1 MGFNSLADLQMGIN
15 KLNNAINKLNNRI
28 LYEDDAPDTPP
39 KPKKP
44 KSVRFSITVRFCTCK
59 QLSVSYTFIKGLFVI
74 ELIR

>member
-1 MGFNSLADLQMGIN
+1 MFQNALKRMGFNSLADLQMGIN

-44 KSVRFSITVRFCTCK
+44 KSVRS
-59 QLSVSYTFIKGLFVI
+59 LETF
-74 ELIR
+74 